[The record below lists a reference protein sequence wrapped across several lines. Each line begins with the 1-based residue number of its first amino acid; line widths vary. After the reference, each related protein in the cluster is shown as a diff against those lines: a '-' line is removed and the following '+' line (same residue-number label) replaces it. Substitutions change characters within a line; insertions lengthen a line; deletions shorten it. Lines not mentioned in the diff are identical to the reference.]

1 MVDECVVGHVPLN
14 LAKFYLKFLQFSN
27 SSVPCQVVGKRV
39 NSRAEYGLGIPV
51 NYIFYGHLKAMEWM
65 EKLLRAMLIL
75 QIVWKINI

>member
-14 LAKFYLKFLQFSN
+14 LAKFYLRFLQLSN

-39 NSRAEYGLGIPV
+39 NSRAEYGLGIP
-51 NYIFYGHLKAMEWM
+51 FYRHLKAMEWM

-75 QIVWKINI
+75 QIVWKKNI